1 MFAAAACGRHR
12 VTPPPDLPAVGA
24 QASLVRFPGAGGP
37 VEAYHPDSLG
47 TPTWTS
53 QAPVPPIHDV
63 LGADLDERIF
73 WAVDTEGNLI
83 GVDLESRAV
92 RKQSAGVRE
101 GVLGP
106 DGSLY
111 LADEEHRIV
120 RILRRKPVPFHDPL
134 PAPPRALFGAG
145 NDQLVAVTTG
155 TPTRLVTANA
165 EQALHT
171 AVLPPGD
178 VAATFWGDF
187 VAVAADTAV
196 VLYETTGNRK
206 VTSFPSRHHARRVVF
221 SPSGHRL
228 YVAGDD
234 PAILVYDRYSL
245 SQIGRIPLPA
255 PPRDLRM
262 DASGRW
268 MLSRPPAA
276 DSVWVLDLATNKLA
290 ASVPGAW
297 GPNLPLMAGAAT
309 LIVRRG
315 DDVVAY
321 DLRQAP
327 PRLIA
332 SMPGTGNDLWV
343 AAAWV
348 PRERLSAA
356 TAAAESA
363 TVAQDSALVTDST
376 RSPGDSVGIYLQV
389 STSQNREWAG
399 ELAQQLKT
407 AGFPAKVLEPK
418 GSDDGYRVVVG
429 PYLTREIAEE
439 NGRKLGRAYFILRE
453 PAKSP

>member
-1 MFAAAACGRHR
+1 VFVAAACGRHR

-24 QASLVRFPGAGGP
+24 QVSLVRFPSAGGR
-37 VEAYHPDSLG
+37 VEAYPPDSLG
-47 TPTWTS
+47 TPTWTT
-53 QAPVPPIHDV
+53 QTPVPPIRDV
-63 LGADLDERIF
+63 LGADLDERII

-83 GVDLESRAV
+83 GVDLESRAA
-92 RKQSAGVRE
+92 RKQSAGVQE
-101 GVLGP
+101 AVLGP

-111 LADEEHRIV
+111 LADGEHRIV
-120 RILRRKPVPFHDPL
+120 RILRRNPVPFHDPL

-145 NDQLVAVTTG
+145 NDQLVAVTAG
-155 TPTRLVTANA
+155 TPIRLVTENA

-178 VAATFWGDF
+178 VAATFWGDL

-196 VLYETTGNRK
+196 VLFETTGNRK
-206 VTSFPSRHHARRVVF
+206 IASFPSRHHARRVAF

-234 PAILVYDRYSL
+234 AAILVYDRFSL
-245 SQIGRIPLPA
+245 SQIARIPLPA
-255 PPRDLRM
+255 PPRDLRVV
-262 DASGRW
+262 ASGRW
-268 MLSRPPAA
+268 MLARPPAA

-309 LIVRRG
+309 LIVRRD
-315 DDVVAY
+315 DDVVSY

-327 PRLIA
+327 PRLVA
-332 SMPGTGNDLWV
+332 SMPGTASDLWL

-348 PRERLSAA
+348 PRERVSAA
-356 TAAAESA
+356 AAAAESA
-363 TVAQDSALVTDST
+363 TVAQDSALVPDST
-376 RSPGDSVGIYLQV
+376 RSPRDSVGIYLQV
-389 STSQNREWAG
+389 STSQNRDWAS
-399 ELAQQLKT
+399 ELAKQLKT
-407 AGFPAKVLEPK
+407 AGFPAKLLDPK
-418 GSDDGYRVVVG
+418 SPDDGYRVVVG
-429 PYLTREIAEE
+429 PYATREIAEE

-453 PAKSP
+453 PVKSP